1 MSQNKSFLFL
11 GCFVRYLVT
20 AMRKV
25 ANISVIRANFFF
37 FFLVGWQDGGEGGGE
52 GRRRLKMALVCNPN

>member
-37 FFLVGWQDGGEGGGE
+37 SFWLGGRMGGRGEEKAEEG
-52 GRRRLKMALVCNPN
+52 